1 MLTTTDREPAEDTV
15 SDPRLTELQL
25 EIMRV
30 LWKRGT
36 ATVADVHAG
45 MRAHELAQA
54 TIATLLRRME
64 KKGAVVH
71 DKQGR
76 QFVYRA
82 RVTEEQARRTRVAEV
97 ADRLFR
103 GQVPALIHY
112 LLNQRKISAEE
123 LAEVKALI
131 AAKEREM
138 RKR

>member
-1 MLTTTDREPAEDTV
+1 MVA
-15 SDPRLTELQL
+15 DPGLTELQL

-30 LWKRGT
+30 LWKRGA
-36 ATVADVHAG
+36 ATVADVHAA
-45 MRAHELAQA
+45 MHTHELAHA

-64 KKGAVVH
+64 KKGAVEH

-82 RVTEEQARRTRVAEV
+82 RISEEQARKTRVAEA
-97 ADRLFR
+97 ADRLIR

-112 LLNQRKISAEE
+112 LLDQRKVSAAE

-131 AAKEREM
+131 EAKEREV
-138 RKR
+138 RRRR

>member
-1 MLTTTDREPAEDTV
+1 MAG
-15 SDPRLTELQL
+15 PRLTELQL

-30 LWKRGT
+30 LWARGG
-36 ATVADVHAG
+36 ATVVEVHGAL
-45 MRAHELAQA
+45 RAHQLAQA

-64 KKGAVVH
+64 AKGAVTH

-82 RVTEEQARRTRVAEV
+82 RITEPQARRSLVAEV
-97 ADRLFR
+97 ADRLFKD
-103 GQVPALIHY
+103 QVPALISY
-112 LLNQRKISAEE
+112 LLAQRKIGAEE

-131 AAKEREM
+131 EAKEREG